1 MQEQMNALALYRNR
15 IQGTDAQHG
24 GDFGGSI
31 LGGAILGGFEEGLM
45 RGGNMMNQ
53 STSAL

>member
-1 MQEQMNALALYRNR
+1 MNALALYRNR